1 VHVASLLRDPSLPE
15 GVDEWLR
22 APVHDRRF
30 GSAQFDHD
38 VVELAREH
46 GRQHMLHRVYGNWF
60 FSQLR
65 PAFRKN
71 GVFDARRD

>member
-1 VHVASLLRDPSLPE
+1 
-15 GVDEWLR
+15 
-22 APVHDRRF
+22 
-30 GSAQFDHD
+30 
-38 VVELAREH
+38 
-46 GRQHMLHRVYGNWF
+46 MLHRVYGNWF